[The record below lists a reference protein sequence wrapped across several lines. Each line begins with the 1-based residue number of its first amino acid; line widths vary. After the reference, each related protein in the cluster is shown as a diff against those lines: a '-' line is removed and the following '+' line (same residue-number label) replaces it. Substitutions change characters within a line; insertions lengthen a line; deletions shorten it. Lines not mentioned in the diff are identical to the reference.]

1 MLLGLLA
8 DIHEAVEPLR
18 EALGLFMR
26 LGVEEVVVLGDI
38 CAMHKRLEET
48 VALLREARAVGVW
61 GNHDFGLCRDI
72 TDKVRGRFSTTI
84 LDFTTTL
91 RPTLTREDCLFTHV
105 EPWLD
110 ASDIMQLWY
119 FEPPPQTQ
127 AEFAR
132 NFDAV
137 PQRVLFSGHVHR
149 WTLAT
154 PEGVIAWDA
163 DAPIRLAPPTRY
175 FVTLGA
181 VVAGHAATFDTGTG
195 DLTPLRLAVLDRDVP
210 GVSPTSSAP

>member
-18 EALGLFMR
+18 EALGVFAR

-38 CAMHKRLEET
+38 CATHRRLEET
-48 VALLREARAVGVW
+48 VSLLREARAVGVW

-72 TDKVRGRFSTTI
+72 TDNVRAQFSSTI

-91 RPTLTREDCLFTHV
+91 SPTLTREDCLFTHV

-110 ASDIMQLWY
+110 ANDITQLWY
-119 FEPPPQTQ
+119 FEPPPETP

-132 NFDAV
+132 SFDAV

-154 PEGVIAWDA
+154 PAGITAWDA
-163 DAPIRLAPPTRY
+163 SSPIRLEPPTRY

-181 VVAGHAATFDTGTG
+181 VVAGHAATFDTTTG
-195 DLTPLRLAVLDRDVP
+195 DLTPLRLAVPDEDARD
-210 GVSPTSSAP
+210 VSPTSSAP